1 MSTCL
6 DRISCLAPA
15 AGMALQRWTSGL
27 HSLHC
32 TLEIDPSIDHGG
44 RFDWTGDRPEETR
57 EEHADTHGRDK
68 AALGASCKT

>member
-1 MSTCL
+1 M
-6 DRISCLAPA
+6 
-15 AGMALQRWTSGL
+15 